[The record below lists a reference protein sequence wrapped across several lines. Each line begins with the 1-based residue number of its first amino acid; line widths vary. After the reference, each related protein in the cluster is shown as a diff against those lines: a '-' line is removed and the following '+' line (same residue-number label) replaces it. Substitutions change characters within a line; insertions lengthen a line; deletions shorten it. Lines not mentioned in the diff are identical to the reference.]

1 MSSIRLIVEP
11 IQSLDNAVING
22 TYMGI
27 GPRFDHTARVVV
39 VANYT
44 NGILMFSWN
53 GIDDHFPLYISSSLV
68 LTICNNDEAPV
79 EYFAVPA
86 LSRLYVRTV
95 NVVSA
100 GTVYI
105 TQFRGLN
112 DA

>member
-11 IQSLDNAVING
+11 IQSLDSATISG

-27 GPRFDHTARVVV
+27 GPRFDHTARVVRI
-39 VANYT
+39 ANHT
-44 NGILMFSWN
+44 NGLLMFSWN
-53 GIDDHFPLYISSSLV
+53 GIDDHFPLLVYTSLV

-79 EYFAVPA
+79 EYFSVPA
-86 LSRLYVRTV
+86 LSRLYVRAV
-95 NVVSA
+95 NTVSA
-100 GTVYI
+100 GTVYV